1 MMRNREIQFPA
12 TDLIHMG
19 ERDRPFS
26 EQVNRRSGE
35 NVGFCF
41 QCRSCAGGCPYVESM
56 DYSPNAVL
64 RLVQLGLRKEALE
77 CATIWICVSCNTCS
91 IQCPMAID
99 IPAII
104 DTLRHMA
111 LEEGANIAEP
121 DIVHF
126 HEEVLHSIE
135 RYGRTHKLEIMLRYK
150 VRLRQWFQDM
160 DIGVKMLKKRKLDLK
175 PSKIEA
181 ADEMRDIFAFPQ
193 KGLDE

>member
-1 MMRNREIQFPA
+1 MMRNREIQHPA
-12 TDLIHMG
+12 TDLIHMS
-19 ERDRPFS
+19 ERDRSFS
-26 EQVNRRSGE
+26 EQVNSRSGE

-41 QCRSCAGGCPYVESM
+41 QCRSCAGGCPYVEAM

-77 CATIWICVSCNTCS
+77 CSTIWICVSCNTCS

-104 DTLRHMA
+104 DILRHMA
-111 LEEGANIAEP
+111 LEEGVNIAEP
-121 DIVHF
+121 DILHF

-181 ADEMRDIFAFPQ
+181 ADEMSNIFAFPQ

>member
-1 MMRNREIQFPA
+1 MRNHEIQRPA
-12 TDLIHMG
+12 TGLIHMND
-19 ERDRPFS
+19 RDRSFS
-26 EQVNRRSGE
+26 AQVNSRSGE

-41 QCRSCAGGCPYVESM
+41 QCRSCAGGCPYVEAM

-77 CATIWICVSCNTCS
+77 CSTIWICVSCNTCS

-104 DTLRHMA
+104 DILRHMA
-111 LEEGANIAEP
+111 LEEGVNIAEP
-121 DIVHF
+121 DILHF

-181 ADEMRDIFAFPQ
+181 ADEMRNIFAFPQ

>member
-1 MMRNREIQFPA
+1 MRNRKIRLPS
-12 TDLIHMG
+12 TDLIQMD
-19 ERDRPFS
+19 ERDRSFFN
-26 EQVNRRSGE
+26 QVNQKSGE

-41 QCRSCAGGCPYVESM
+41 QCRSCAGGCPYVEAM

-64 RLVQLGLRKEALE
+64 RLVQLGLRKEVLE

-99 IPAII
+99 IPAIM
-104 DTLRHMA
+104 DTLRHTA
-111 LEEGANIAEP
+111 LEEGVDIAEP
-121 DIVHF
+121 DIVLF

-150 VRLRQWFQDM
+150 ARLGRWFQDM

-175 PSKIEA
+175 PSKIDA
-181 ADEMRDIFAFPQ
+181 TDEIHNIFAFPQ